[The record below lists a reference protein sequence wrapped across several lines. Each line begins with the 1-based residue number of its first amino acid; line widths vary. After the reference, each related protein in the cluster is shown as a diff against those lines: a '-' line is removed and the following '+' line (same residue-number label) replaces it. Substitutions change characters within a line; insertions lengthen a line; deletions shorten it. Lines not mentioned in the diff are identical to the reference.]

1 MMEPIFLQAQLRS
14 EGWVQWP
21 DHEDLSVEFMRLL
34 GSAQEGGAT
43 VSECFLTASRIDA
56 HDADSWHR
64 EWKRIAD
71 ASSER
76 GDAALENRN
85 VLTAR
90 SNWLRSA
97 NYHQASMLNLDH
109 GDRRGQAA
117 ISNIRACVGKYL
129 GQLPGAEIVEIPWV
143 EDYPLEGYFLRGR
156 DRSPVVVCIGEP
168 GHRKEEYLYKTA
180 RYAHDRGMSL
190 LAVDLWGPGGS
201 ADFEQIAGRSD
212 LETSIC
218 SVMDFLTTRDD
229 VDEGRVAIVGDV
241 GSSFVARGAVLDQR
255 FAAAVCDGGLWDLH
269 EHQFLMGRAAAQT
282 SGIAAMNGYSGI
294 TRQLRCPVL
303 VTAGEHG
310 WLEADQVTE
319 LFEQVR
325 VTHPDISLKFF
336 RGSETAAAQGHC
348 DNPTLAN
355 EFIFDWLAHR
365 FEKLG

>member
-1 MMEPIFLQAQLRS
+1 MMEPIFSQSQFRS
-14 EGWVQWP
+14 EGWIQWP
-21 DHEDLSVEFMRLL
+21 DNEDLSIEFMRLL

-56 HDADSWHR
+56 RDADSWHR
-64 EWKRIAD
+64 EWKKIAD

-76 GDAALENRN
+76 GDAALNNAN

-97 NYHQASMLNLDH
+97 NYHQASMLNIDPV
-109 GDRRGQAA
+109 DRRAQVARA
-117 ISNIRACVGKYL
+117 SIQSCIRKYV
-129 GQLPGAEIVEIPWV
+129 GQLPCAETVEIPWV
-143 EDYPLEGYFLRGR
+143 EDYPLEGYFLRAG
-156 DRSPVVVCIGEP
+156 DRAPVVICIGEP

-190 LAVDLWGPGGS
+190 LAVDLWGPGGGS
-201 ADFEQIAGRSD
+201 DFENIAGRCD
-212 LETSIC
+212 LETAIC

-229 VDEGRVAIVGDV
+229 VDEGKVAIVGDV
-241 GSSFVARGAVLDQR
+241 GSSFVARGVALDQR
-255 FAAAVCDGGLWDLH
+255 FAAAVCDGGIWDMH
-269 EHQFLMGRAAAQT
+269 ERHFLMGRLAQN
-282 SGIAAMNGYSGI
+282 SGVAGQNSYSGI
-294 TRQLRCPVL
+294 VRQLRCPVL
-303 VTAGEHG
+303 VTVGEHG

-325 VTHPDISLKFF
+325 GNHPDISLKFF
-336 RGSETAAAQGHC
+336 RASETAASQGHS